1 MDSLLVWKGLR
12 KKPGM
17 RHPGCADALH
27 GWAAAPMCST
37 QLPAKPFHDNAVH
50 PPRTAIIP
58 TKPAIPPRRLIQA
71 TNAR

>member
-27 GWAAAPMCST
+27 GWAINAHVQHTGSGKA
-37 QLPAKPFHDNAVH
+37 FHDNAVH
-50 PPRTAIIP
+50 PRRKAIIP
-58 TKPAIPPRRLIQA
+58 ARPAIPPGRLIQA
-71 TNAR
+71 TNA